1 MADHTSAANDALATQ
16 LDTPI
21 GTPLPKTDT
30 ITINSGE
37 AITRVNSKSEKKNSS
52 EKQDNVD
59 VDIAPAV
66 AATEAAPTT
75 LLTGS
80 KLALA
85 HVGFLL

>member
-1 MADHTSAANDALATQ
+1 MADHTTVVNDGLATAP
-16 LDTPI
+16 DTRI

-30 ITINSGE
+30 INSGE
-37 AITRVNSKSEKKNSS
+37 AMTRVGSNSEKKGSS
-52 EKQDNVD
+52 EKQNGDAVD
-59 VDIAPAV
+59 S
-66 AATEAAPTT
+66 TEETPST